1 MLVEIFGNYPQIKVL
16 DYLLMNPF
24 GKYTK
29 QQIAVGSEISRIT
42 LNTFIGEIIEKNI
55 LIKDN
60 NSRLFLNLDSPI
72 VKILNRTLDDFNK
85 IEMEKQMENLDE
97 PFDVLSDEKL
107 DKVFDE
113 NAPDIDLDKLEH
125 EIYLNEMSTLH
136 IEYLDKDSNE
146 FKLSFANI

>member
-72 VKILNRTLDDFNK
+72 VKILNRTLDDFN
-85 IEMEKQMENLDE
+85 ILLLCVNVGLFELIRSIAFLGCYE
-97 PFDVLSDEKL
+97 
-107 DKVFDE
+107 
-113 NAPDIDLDKLEH
+113 AC
-125 EIYLNEMSTLH
+125 
-136 IEYLDKDSNE
+136 
-146 FKLSFANI
+146 A

>member
-1 MLVEIFGNYPQIKVL
+1 MTVY
-16 DYLLMNPF
+16 
-24 GKYTK
+24 
-29 QQIAVGSEISRIT
+29 QQIFSNNLLGGLRAAFFRAFLFPCRILRQHNLTVG
-42 LNTFIGEIIEKNI
+42 IEKNI

-85 IEMEKQMENLDE
+85 IEMERQMENLDE
-97 PFDVLSDEKL
+97 PFDVLSDEEL

-113 NAPDIDLDKLEH
+113 NASDVDLDKLEH
-125 EIYLNEMSTLH
+125 EIYLNEISTLH